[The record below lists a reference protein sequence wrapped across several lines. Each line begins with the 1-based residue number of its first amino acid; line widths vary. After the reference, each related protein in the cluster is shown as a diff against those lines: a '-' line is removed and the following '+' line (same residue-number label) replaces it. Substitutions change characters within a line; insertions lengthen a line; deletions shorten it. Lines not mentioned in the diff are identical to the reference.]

1 METDNSAT
9 QKLAEIIKRLESSG
23 HKVTDM
29 SDKIKAIGFVSA
41 HQKNDQPYTETQLRL
56 EFIQKESQ

>member
-29 SDKIKAIGFVSA
+29 SDKIKAVGFVGGISV
-41 HQKNDQPYTETQLRL
+41 HQKKDQP
-56 EFIQKESQ
+56 SPHHDN